1 MVQSKAR
8 HAPPRASAM
17 IESLRGLGYS
27 ASTAI
32 ADLIDNCI
40 SAGAKRVD
48 VRFQWDGLNSTI
60 RILDNGSGMG
70 DSELDKAMRLGD
82 KNPLDSRAQKTLVG
96 SVLA

>member
-1 MVQSKAR
+1 MILARRNGSGIMVQSKAR

-40 SAGAKRVD
+40 SAGEEGGCPVP
-48 VRFQWDGLNSTI
+48 VG
-60 RILDNGSGMG
+60 RICLLYTSDAA
-70 DSELDKAMRLGD
+70 DE
-82 KNPLDSRAQKTLVG
+82 
-96 SVLA
+96 